1 MTTWTD
7 NWEATVGAGRPI
19 RSPFEGSRG
28 ETMLASLSQVMTIEW
43 REEKDSGSIHAW
55 RPHSN
60 SQSIFK
66 DTLQNTAEPRFSVY
80 FPIWLN

>member
-43 REEKDSGSIHAW
+43 KEEKDSGSIWEMYYHV
-55 RPHSN
+55 
-60 SQSIFK
+60 F
-66 DTLQNTAEPRFSVY
+66 LV
-80 FPIWLN
+80 LNKQTSLRIK

>member
-43 REEKDSGSIHAW
+43 REEKDSGSIW
-55 RPHSN
+55 
-60 SQSIFK
+60 
-66 DTLQNTAEPRFSVY
+66 EM
-80 FPIWLN
+80 